1 MPAIGLGRI
10 SLNSQLY
17 LFFFFF
23 FGCTHTVCRIL
34 VPQQGMEPGP
44 FAVRRQSPNH
54 RTSREF
60 PDLSCK
66 QESKNVLCVYISN
79 FKKIVQFSLS
89 VVLTFATP
97 WTAACQAS
105 LSILNS
111 WSLLKLMSVEL
122 AMPSNHLILCRPLLF
137 LPSIFPSIM
146 VAKVLELQLQH

>member
-60 PDLSCK
+60 PCSCFLMPELLVVSK
-66 QESKNVLCVYISN
+66 PQEAQCPQRHPSN
-79 FKKIVQFSLS
+79 SRGRETRRGRI
-89 VVLTFATP
+89 TY
-97 WTAACQAS
+97 
-105 LSILNS
+105 
-111 WSLLKLMSVEL
+111 LLKESSLGPPWQS
-122 AMPSNHLILCRPLLF
+122 SG
-137 LPSIFPSIM
+137 
-146 VAKVLELQLQH
+146 